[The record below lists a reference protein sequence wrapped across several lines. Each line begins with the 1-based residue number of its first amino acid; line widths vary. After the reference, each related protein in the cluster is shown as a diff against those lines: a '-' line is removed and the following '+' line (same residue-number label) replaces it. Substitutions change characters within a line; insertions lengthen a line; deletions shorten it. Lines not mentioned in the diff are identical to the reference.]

1 MSLRA
6 PNPSSDPA
14 QESSFWLA
22 RMSRTIFFL
31 VVVLSLAGVYAAFQ
45 VPTAVFP
52 DTNFPRVV
60 IGVDNGVMPV
70 EQMQVTITKPI
81 EDAVNSVPGLL
92 TVRSTTSRGS
102 AEVSLFF
109 DWNVDMFHTLQLAD
123 AALSKVRQTLPAT
136 AVITTNRL
144 TFATFPILGYAL
156 TADNRGPD
164 TISPTRLWEIATYD
178 LKPPLNRVD
187 GVSTVTVQ
195 GGQVPEVHIV
205 PDLARL
211 ENSGVTLTD
220 LVNAVQNS
228 NIIESPGLYQANHEL
243 ILALVGA
250 QAHDIAHL
258 ASLVVKTTP
267 SGAPVR
273 ISDVAD
279 VHPGTEPVYHTVTAN
294 GVPSVLLN
302 IARQPTS
309 NTVAVANSVAAEVAQ
324 LSRTLPAGVHLAPFY
339 DQSELVRE
347 SIASVRDAI
356 FIGLVLACMILFLF
370 LRDWSS
376 SLVAGLVIPV
386 TVAVTI
392 LFLWAIGQSF
402 NLMTLGG
409 LAAAIGLVIDDAIVV
424 VENIVV
430 HRDAGQSRTT
440 AIRIALHEL
449 ATPLV
454 FSTITPVVVFLPLIA
469 TTGVTG
475 SFFRALAVT
484 MTAALLT
491 SLALAVTFTPALSLS
506 LLGVRRPGGGKVRRP
521 LFPFFSH
528 GKAVDSPA
536 VLDAE
541 PSAIAP
547 LPADPSRAAAHAG
560 HVDGPV
566 MRRIL
571 SAHARA
577 LTWALTRPIALAAVC
592 LALVVATWF
601 AYNAL
606 GSDLL
611 PEMDEGAFILDYL
624 TPAGTSL
631 TETNRIL
638 QHVEQILRSTPE
650 VEITSRRTGLQL
662 GLAAVTEANS
672 GDFSVRLKP
681 NRDRDIEEI
690 MADVRERI
698 RKSEPALDIEFTQ
711 VLQDMIGDLSN
722 SPEPIQIKLFSSDSA
737 LLNQLGP
744 RVEDAIKKIPGVVD
758 TKNGVDNTISGP
770 ATSFQVDPI
779 IAGRMGFTPS
789 EVADDATAILDGLP
803 TSQPMIV
810 TGRPYT
816 IRVRLPDA
824 SRASLN
830 SIQNT
835 VFNSS
840 SGHTASLGSL
850 AQVTEQPPQNE
861 ILRENLQQM
870 ITVSGR
876 LEGSDLG
883 SAMQQVQ
890 ATVQDLR
897 IPSSVRVEYGGTYQE
912 QQKSFRDLLRVLVLA
927 LVLVFGVLLAE
938 FRNFF
943 APIAILSSSVLSI
956 SGVVLALLLTRTDF
970 NVASFMGLI
979 MVIGI
984 VAKNGILLLDAD
996 EKFRAH
1002 ASSDQQQLGAP
1013 SIAVSSRWVGDD
1025 NQTVPRDLARE
1036 AMLHAAQRRLRPIVM
1051 TAIAAVCGMLPLAFA
1066 IGSGS
1071 QMLQPLAIAVI
1082 GGLLV
1087 SVVLSLIVTPAIY
1100 YRLTRS
1106 RHA

>member
-1 MSLRA
+1 
-6 PNPSSDPA
+6 
-14 QESSFWLA
+14 
-22 RMSRTIFFL
+22 MSRTIFFL
-31 VVVLSLAGVYAAFQ
+31 VVMLSLAGVYAAFQ
-45 VPTAVFP
+45 VPISVFP

-92 TVRSTTSRGS
+92 TVRSTTSRGT
-102 AEVSLFF
+102 AEISLFF
-109 DWNVDMFHTLQLAD
+109 DWNVDMFRTLQLAD

-156 TADNRGPD
+156 TADNRGSA
-164 TISPTRLWEIATYD
+164 TIPSTRLWEIATYD

-195 GGQVPEVHIV
+195 GGQVPEYHIV
-205 PDLARL
+205 PNLARL
-211 ENSGVTLTD
+211 QNSGVTLTD
-220 LVNAVQNS
+220 LVTAVENS
-228 NIIESPGLYQANHEL
+228 NIIDSPGLYEANHEL

-250 QAHDIAHL
+250 QAHDSAHL

-267 SGAPVR
+267 NGAPVR
-273 ISDVAD
+273 VSDVAD
-279 VHPGTEPVYHTVTAN
+279 VRPGTEPLYTTVTAN
-294 GVPSVLLN
+294 GVPSVLIT
-302 IARQPTS
+302 IARQPSS
-309 NTVAVANSVAAEVAQ
+309 NTVQVANGVAAEVDK
-324 LSRTLPAGVHLAPFY
+324 LRKILPEGTHVEPFY

-356 FIGLVLACMILFLF
+356 FIGLVLACIILFLF

-392 LFLWAIGQSF
+392 LFLWVIGQSF

-430 HRDAGQSRTT
+430 HRDQGQSR
-440 AIRIALHEL
+440 ADAVRLALREIS
-449 ATPLV
+449 TPLV
-454 FSTITPVVVFLPLIA
+454 FSTITPVVVFVPLIA

-491 SLALAVTFTPALSLS
+491 SLALAVTFTPALSLK
-506 LLGVRRPGGGKVRRP
+506 LLRGRKPRGAKNARKP
-521 LFPFFSH
+521 LFAFLSR
-528 GKAVDSPA
+528 GKEVDSPA
-536 VLDAE
+536 ALVGDFSSSPPGPAE
-541 PSAIAP
+541 E
-547 LPADPSRAAAHAG
+547 HKG
-560 HVDGPV
+560 HEDGPV

-571 SAHARA
+571 QAHARV
-577 LTWALTRPIALAAVC
+577 LTWALVRP
-592 LALVVATWF
+592 LALLLGCLVLVVGTYF

-611 PEMDEGAFILDYL
+611 PEMDEGAFVLDYL

-631 TETNRIL
+631 AETNRIL
-638 QHVEQILRSTPE
+638 THVEQILHNTPE
-650 VEITSRRTGLQL
+650 VDITSRRTGLQM

-672 GDFSVRLKP
+672 GDFTVRLKP
-681 NRDRDIEEI
+681 NRDRSIDEVI
-690 MADVRERI
+690 ADVRDKITR
-698 RKSEPALDIEFTQ
+698 SEPALDVEFTQ

-722 SPEPIQIKLFSSDSA
+722 SPEPIQIKLFCTDPV

-744 RVEDAIKKIPGVVD
+744 RVEAAIKKIPGVVD
-758 TKNGVDNTISGP
+758 TQNGVDNTISGP
-770 ATSFQVDPI
+770 ATSFQVDPV
-779 IAGRMGFTPS
+779 IAGRLGFTPQ
-789 EVADDATAILDGLP
+789 EVAEDATAILDGLP
-803 TSQPMIV
+803 TTDPMIV
-810 TGRPYT
+810 NGRPYT
-816 IRVRLPDA
+816 IRVRLPDD
-824 SRASLN
+824 SRSSLDA
-830 SIQNT
+830 IQNT

-850 AQVTEQPPQNE
+850 AQVTQLPPQNE
-861 ILRENLQQM
+861 ILRENLQQL
-870 ITVSGR
+870 ITVTGR
-876 LEGSDLG
+876 LDSSVAGADLG
-883 SAMQQVQ
+883 TAMQKVQ
-890 ATVQDLR
+890 ATVAGLH

-912 QQKSFRDLLRVLVLA
+912 QQKSFQDLLHVLILA
-927 LVLVFGVLLAE
+927 LALVFGVLLAE
-938 FRNFF
+938 FRNFS
-943 APIAILSSSVLSI
+943 APIAILTSSILSI
-956 SGVVLALLLTRTDF
+956 SGVVLALLITQTNF

-979 MVIGI
+979 MVVGI

-996 EKFRAH
+996 EKFRAR
-1002 ASSDQQQLGAP
+1002 ADLELQENPNAFG
-1013 SIAVSSRWVGDD
+1013 G
-1025 NQTVPRDLARE
+1025 RDLARE

-1066 IGSGS
+1066 LGAGS

-1082 GGLLV
+1082 GGLLI
-1087 SVVLSLIVTPAIY
+1087 SVFLSLVVTPAIY
-1100 YRLTRS
+1100 YRLTKNRHEEEVSGDCRS
-1106 RHA
+1106 PVQDESAVG